1 MAAAEGV
8 RVAVDADA
16 GAAGVTAA
24 VVAVGGMAV
33 GDTAVAADGTRTRP
47 RIARIYTD
55 RAIKDE
61 LKELRF
67 RSRLFG
73 CWDVSDSFIF
83 LRQHQESGPSTDR
96 RKLQKILK
104 YSQKKAP
111 YIV

>member
-1 MAAAEGV
+1 VVGIAEAIVAAAEGV

-33 GDTAVAADGTRTRP
+33 VMADTAAADGTRARL

-67 RSRLFG
+67 RSRLFVF
-73 CWDVSDSFIF
+73 WDAFWFIY
-83 LRQHQESGPSTDR
+83 LSAATSRIRSIHG
-96 RKLQKILK
+96 
-104 YSQKKAP
+104 
-111 YIV
+111 